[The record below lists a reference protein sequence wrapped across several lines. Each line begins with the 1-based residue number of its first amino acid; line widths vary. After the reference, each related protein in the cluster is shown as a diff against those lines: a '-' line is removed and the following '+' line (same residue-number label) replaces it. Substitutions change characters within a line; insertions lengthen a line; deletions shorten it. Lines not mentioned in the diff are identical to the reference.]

1 MEQLLERRH
10 RLGEDAEEA
19 RRIALVDRSEQDQH
33 RGGAGVEVPVRNG
46 PLDLA
51 SFDELVGFRVA
62 LVVVVLADADDD
74 QHGRLADPL
83 AVAENVADRVA
94 RRLLG
99 DDQQPLALAEAGAR
113 RPAHRRDDPLDRVAG
128 NGVWPI
134 RAHHPAA
141 REDFPQLHRA
151 RIRRVI
157 RRRVVVHGHVQ
168 GVFFRDSLRRLAQQR
183 GVGGWAANRADGA
196 VEAVFEG
203 DPDAVERLVDFCRS
217 GPRGARVDSVDVVDE
232 RPDGPSEFTV
242 S

>member
-1 MEQLLERRH
+1 M
-10 RLGEDAEEA
+10 
-19 RRIALVDRSEQDQH
+19 
-33 RGGAGVEVPVRNG
+33 
-46 PLDLA
+46 
-51 SFDELVGFRVA
+51 
-62 LVVVVLADADDD
+62 
-74 QHGRLADPL
+74 
-83 AVAENVADRVA
+83 
-94 RRLLG
+94 
-99 DDQQPLALAEAGAR
+99 
-113 RPAHRRDDPLDRVAG
+113 
-128 NGVWPI
+128 
-134 RAHHPAA
+134 
-141 REDFPQLHRA
+141 
-151 RIRRVI
+151 I